1 MSLRL
6 VRKLFPSLSIA
17 PERLRSGSRAES
29 SRAMRRGVFASRYDA
44 PLRILILF
52 FRPLYETRRESS
64 RTARSSRVPR
74 FPSALLVSREKSR
87 RPRGGGS
94 VEKFS
99 RRSNAPSSEVD
110 ARASRA
116 RREES
121 SAFVRS
127 FEMASRARD
136 LERAL
141 AEPWPSHRCA
151 TALDEEVVNALKQ
164 RFSIMTPFSRR
175 GALYAALLASKTT
188 HAEALAA
195 IAREDSDEWARA
207 TARVM
212 DEGGGRFSCER
223 LLTNVPTV
231 RARETRAND
240 AGRGAF
246 SFASRGCP
254 ANPNASNARDERV
267 ADGCARDSTFL
278 SQVNDA
284 LRSIRETIASVDEV
298 RVKPPRADAYLTPV
312 SQPPATTSKHFTLRE
327 RRTPKKKPTTTAR
340 GVLSKTDAATA
351 SRTQTSG
358 TSSIFA
364 PSRKPTSA
372 GASFLRDTGRAGSVS
387 ARARASGLGGAAAA
401 RGGSKTMVI
410 DVAEAAQ
417 LGASQNAD
425 PLRAQAQEERERK
438 RQREK
443 EAKEQRI
450 QRLMEE
456 REARKKEELTR
467 KRQRDEEILEKK
479 KAYRAEI
486 EAKRAKQRATT
497 AKESNPATPS
507 PVEEPAMWPN

>member
-1 MSLRL
+1 
-6 VRKLFPSLSIA
+6 
-17 PERLRSGSRAES
+17 
-29 SRAMRRGVFASRYDA
+29 
-44 PLRILILF
+44 
-52 FRPLYETRRESS
+52 
-64 RTARSSRVPR
+64 
-74 FPSALLVSREKSR
+74 
-87 RPRGGGS
+87 
-94 VEKFS
+94 
-99 RRSNAPSSEVD
+99 
-110 ARASRA
+110 
-116 RREES
+116 
-121 SAFVRS
+121 
-127 FEMASRARD
+127 
-136 LERAL
+136 
-141 AEPWPSHRCA
+141 
-151 TALDEEVVNALKQ
+151 
-164 RFSIMTPFSRR
+164 
-175 GALYAALLASKTT
+175 
-188 HAEALAA
+188 
-195 IAREDSDEWARA
+195 
-207 TARVM
+207 
-212 DEGGGRFSCER
+212 
-223 LLTNVPTV
+223 
-231 RARETRAND
+231 
-240 AGRGAF
+240 
-246 SFASRGCP
+246 
-254 ANPNASNARDERV
+254 
-267 ADGCARDSTFL
+267 
-278 SQVNDA
+278 VNDA

-298 RVKPPRADAYLTPV
+298 RVKPPRADAYLAPV

>member
-1 MSLRL
+1 M
-6 VRKLFPSLSIA
+6 
-17 PERLRSGSRAES
+17 
-29 SRAMRRGVFASRYDA
+29 
-44 PLRILILF
+44 
-52 FRPLYETRRESS
+52 
-64 RTARSSRVPR
+64 
-74 FPSALLVSREKSR
+74 PSALLVSREKSR

-110 ARASRA
+110 ARAPRP

-121 SAFVRS
+121 SAFVHS

-164 RFSIMTPFSRR
+164 RFSIMTPFARR
-175 GALYAALLASKTT
+175 GALYAALLASKKT

-212 DEGGGRFSCER
+212 DEDGGRFSCER
-223 LLTNVPTV
+223 LLANVPTV
-231 RARETRAND
+231 RARATRSSD
-240 AGRGAF
+240 AGRGARAL
-246 SFASRGCP
+246 ASRGCP
-254 ANPNASNARDERV
+254 ANPNFSAEATDAKDERIT
-267 ADGCARDSTFL
+267 DGRARDSPFL
-278 SQVNDA
+278 TQVKDA
-284 LRSIRETIASVDEV
+284 VRSIREKIASVDGV
-298 RVKPPRADAYLTPV
+298 RVKPPRADAYLTPA
-312 SQPPATTSKHFTLRE
+312 SQPPPVTTSEHFTLRE
-327 RRTPKKKPTTTAR
+327 RRTPKKKPAAR
-340 GVLSKTDAATA
+340 GVFSKTDAATA
-351 SRTQTSG
+351 SRTQTIG

-372 GASFLRDTGRAGSVS
+372 GASFLRDTGRAGSMS
-387 ARARASGLGGAAAA
+387 ARAHASGLGGAAVA

-417 LGASQNAD
+417 LGASQSAD

-486 EAKRAKQRATT
+486 EAKRAKQRAAT